1 MNKSYE
7 ISKDKDGRQS
17 ITLSES
23 NDDDTSK
30 TITVKECENGYIT
43 TIKRSYYEKGED
55 GSKQYKWES
64 KSYITKEN
72 PLEVKEKETT
82 SSDIIN
88 SVSGYIQNA
97 FNKMIL

>member
-43 TIKRSYYEKGED
+43 TI
-55 GSKQYKWES
+55 
-64 KSYITKEN
+64 
-72 PLEVKEKETT
+72 
-82 SSDIIN
+82 
-88 SVSGYIQNA
+88 
-97 FNKMIL
+97 